1 MAAVMDAFDSGGGRT
16 EVLPALLAQA
26 CVKVL
31 PVAGAG
37 ISFTDELRIPLGA
50 SDPTAVRAERLQTT
64 LGEGPCLL
72 ATATATPL
80 RATGQL
86 MATRWPLFHRELL
99 HQTPYRAIASIPLQ
113 SREQER
119 FGALDLYLT
128 DEDGFSEFALQEV
141 VTEIGDP
148 IAALLFDAPTGN
160 FLHGQ
165 GLPDWLASDG
175 VMDRMTVWI
184 AMGMLMEES
193 ALTNSEALATLRGYA
208 FTHDTTLDALAR
220 QIVQHEVTVASLL
233 GE

>member
-26 CVKVL
+26 CVQVL

-37 ISFTDELRIPLGA
+37 VSFTDELRIPLGA
-50 SDPTAVRAERLQTT
+50 SDATAVRAERLQTT

-72 ATATATPL
+72 ATATSTPL

-99 HQTPYRAIASIPLQ
+99 HQTPYRSIASIPLK

-128 DEDGFSEFALQEV
+128 DEEGFSEFALEQV
-141 VTEIGDP
+141 VAEIADP
-148 IAALLFDAPTGN
+148 IAALLFDAPTRT
-160 FLHGQ
+160 FLHNQ
-165 GLPDWLASDG
+165 SLPEWLASDG

-184 AMGMLMEES
+184 AIGMLMEES
-193 ALTNSEALATLRGYA
+193 ALTNGESLATLRAYA
-208 FTHDTTLDALAR
+208 FAHDTTLDQLAG
-220 QIVQHEVTVASLL
+220 EVTRHDVTLETLL
-233 GE
+233 G